1 MLFDKHLLDNLLKR
15 AAESPRLRVNYD
27 LRNSSADT
35 SQRMLNA
42 LAVGT
47 EIPIHRHEATT
58 ETVVCLC
65 GKLEEIVYEEL
76 EVFVSDTTSYIVD
89 MTRKKSFKEIARYL
103 LSPTEGKYGM
113 QIPVGTWH
121 TVCVIE
127 PSVIL
132 EAKDGAYVG

>member
-1 MLFDKHLLDNLLKR
+1 MFLDKRLLDDLLKK
-15 AAESPRLRVNYD
+15 AAESSRLRVNYD

-47 EIPIHRHEATT
+47 DVPIHQHVNTA
-58 ETVVCLC
+58 ETVICLR
-65 GKLEEIVYEEL
+65 GRLEEIIYEEL
-76 EVFVSDTTSYIVD
+76 EEFVPDSTSYIVD
-89 MTRKKSFKEIARYL
+89 MTRKKSFKEVARYL
-103 LSPTEGKYGM
+103 LAPTEGKYGM
-113 QIPVGTWH
+113 QIPAGVWH

-127 PSVIL
+127 PSVIF

>member
-27 LRNSSADT
+27 LRNSSTDT

-47 EIPIHRHEATT
+47 EVPIHRHEATT

-76 EVFVSDTTSYIVD
+76 EVFVPDTTSYIVD

-103 LSPTEGKYGM
+103 LSPAEGKYGM
-113 QIPVGTWH
+113 QIPAGTWH